1 MSDKII
7 IQYLENISGRID
19 TMSTEISDIKHDV
32 QIIDEKV
39 EKLSARNDDV
49 EEKLS
54 ARIDDVEEK
63 LSARIDDVE
72 ERLSA
77 RIDDVEEK
85 LSARIDDVEE
95 RLSARINEVEE
106 TLNERI
112 DLVERALDTEIDSVY
127 KIACENKQNIE
138 LLLIPFNDRNL
149 YVSAE
154 VSKIPQLDERL
165 DEVEDKIGQH
175 SEEIRK
181 LKTALAV

>member
-39 EKLSARNDDV
+39 EKLSARIDDV

-63 LSARIDDVE
+63 
-72 ERLSA
+72 
-77 RIDDVEEK
+77 
-85 LSARIDDVEE
+85 
-95 RLSARINEVEE
+95 LSARINEVEE

-127 KIACENKQNIE
+127 KIACENKQNIG

>member
-19 TMSTEISDIKHDV
+19 TMSTEISDIKHHV

-39 EKLSARNDDV
+39 
-49 EEKLS
+49 
-54 ARIDDVEEK
+54 
-63 LSARIDDVE
+63 
-72 ERLSA
+72 
-77 RIDDVEEK
+77 EK

>member
-39 EKLSARNDDV
+39 EKLSAR
-49 EEKLS
+49 
-54 ARIDDVEEK
+54 IDDVG
-63 LSARIDDVE
+63 
-72 ERLSA
+72 ER
-77 RIDDVEEK
+77 

>member
-39 EKLSARNDDV
+39 EKLSAR
-49 EEKLS
+49 
-54 ARIDDVEEK
+54 IDDVEEK

-72 ERLSA
+72 ERLS
-77 RIDDVEEK
+77 V
-85 LSARIDDVEE
+85 
-95 RLSARINEVEE
+95 RINEVEE

>member
-39 EKLSARNDDV
+39 EKLSAR
-49 EEKLS
+49 
-54 ARIDDVEEK
+54 IDDVEEK

-85 LSARIDDVEE
+85 
-95 RLSARINEVEE
+95 LSARINEVEE

-181 LKTALAV
+181 LKTA

>member
-1 MSDKII
+1 M
-7 IQYLENISGRID
+7 
-19 TMSTEISDIKHDV
+19 
-32 QIIDEKV
+32 
-39 EKLSARNDDV
+39 
-49 EEKLS
+49 
-54 ARIDDVEEK
+54 
-63 LSARIDDVE
+63 
-72 ERLSA
+72 
-77 RIDDVEEK
+77 
-85 LSARIDDVEE
+85 
-95 RLSARINEVEE
+95 EE

>member
-39 EKLSARNDDV
+39 EKLSARIDDV

-63 LSARIDDVE
+63 
-72 ERLSA
+72 
-77 RIDDVEEK
+77 
-85 LSARIDDVEE
+85 
-95 RLSARINEVEE
+95 LSARINEVEE

-127 KIACENKQNIE
+127 KIAGENKQNIE

>member
-7 IQYLENISGRID
+7 VQYLESISGRID

-39 EKLSARNDDV
+39 EKLSARIDDV

-63 LSARIDDVE
+63 
-72 ERLSA
+72 
-77 RIDDVEEK
+77 
-85 LSARIDDVEE
+85 
-95 RLSARINEVEE
+95 LSARINEVEE

>member
-39 EKLSARNDDV
+39 EKLSAR
-49 EEKLS
+49 
-54 ARIDDVEEK
+54 
-63 LSARIDDVE
+63 
-72 ERLSA
+72 
-77 RIDDVEEK
+77 IDDVEEK

-106 TLNERI
+106 SLNERI

>member
-39 EKLSARNDDV
+39 EKLSAR
-49 EEKLS
+49 
-54 ARIDDVEEK
+54 
-63 LSARIDDVE
+63 
-72 ERLSA
+72 
-77 RIDDVEEK
+77 IDDVEEK

-106 TLNERI
+106 TMNERI

>member
-39 EKLSARNDDV
+39 EKLSAR
-49 EEKLS
+49 
-54 ARIDDVEEK
+54 IDDVEEK
-63 LSARIDDVE
+63 
-72 ERLSA
+72 
-77 RIDDVEEK
+77 
-85 LSARIDDVEE
+85 
-95 RLSARINEVEE
+95 LSARINEVEE

>member
-19 TMSTEISDIKHDV
+19 TMSTEIKDIKHDV

-39 EKLSARNDDV
+39 EKLSARIDDV
-49 EEKLS
+49 EERLS
-54 ARIDDVEEK
+54 ARIDKLEIRVDELEEK

-72 ERLSA
+72 ER
-77 RIDDVEEK
+77 

-106 TLNERI
+106 TLNEKI

-154 VSKIPQLDERL
+154 VSKIPQLNERL
-165 DEVEDKIGQH
+165 DEVEDKVGQH

>member
-7 IQYLENISGRID
+7 VQYLESISGRID

-39 EKLSARNDDV
+39 EKLSAR
-49 EEKLS
+49 
-54 ARIDDVEEK
+54 
-63 LSARIDDVE
+63 
-72 ERLSA
+72 
-77 RIDDVEEK
+77 IDDVEEK

-95 RLSARINEVEE
+95 RLSARINEVED
-106 TLNERI
+106 TLNEKI
-112 DLVERALDTEIDSVY
+112 DLVEKALDTEIDNVY

>member
-39 EKLSARNDDV
+39 EKLSARIDDV

-63 LSARIDDVE
+63 
-72 ERLSA
+72 
-77 RIDDVEEK
+77 
-85 LSARIDDVEE
+85 
-95 RLSARINEVEE
+95 LSARINEVEE

>member
-39 EKLSARNDDV
+39 EK
-49 EEKLS
+49 
-54 ARIDDVEEK
+54 
-63 LSARIDDVE
+63 
-72 ERLSA
+72 LSA

>member
-7 IQYLENISGRID
+7 VQYLESISGRID

-39 EKLSARNDDV
+39 EKLSAR
-49 EEKLS
+49 
-54 ARIDDVEEK
+54 
-63 LSARIDDVE
+63 
-72 ERLSA
+72 
-77 RIDDVEEK
+77 
-85 LSARIDDVEE
+85 IDDVEE
-95 RLSARINEVEE
+95 RLSARINEVED
-106 TLNERI
+106 TLNEKI
-112 DLVERALDTEIDSVY
+112 DLVEKALDTEIDNVY

>member
-39 EKLSARNDDV
+39 EKLSAR
-49 EEKLS
+49 
-54 ARIDDVEEK
+54 
-63 LSARIDDVE
+63 IDDVE

-77 RIDDVEEK
+77 RIDDVEE
-85 LSARIDDVEE
+85 R
-95 RLSARINEVEE
+95 
-106 TLNERI
+106 LNERI

>member
-1 MSDKII
+1 MCYKII

-39 EKLSARNDDV
+39 EK
-49 EEKLS
+49 
-54 ARIDDVEEK
+54 
-63 LSARIDDVE
+63 
-72 ERLSA
+72 LSA

>member
-39 EKLSARNDDV
+39 EK
-49 EEKLS
+49 
-54 ARIDDVEEK
+54 
-63 LSARIDDVE
+63 
-72 ERLSA
+72 LSA

-181 LKTALAV
+181 LKTALAVE

>member
-39 EKLSARNDDV
+39 EKLSAR
-49 EEKLS
+49 
-54 ARIDDVEEK
+54 
-63 LSARIDDVE
+63 IDDVE

-85 LSARIDDVEE
+85 
-95 RLSARINEVEE
+95 LSARINEVEE

-175 SEEIRK
+175 S
-181 LKTALAV
+181 

>member
-39 EKLSARNDDV
+39 EKLSAR
-49 EEKLS
+49 
-54 ARIDDVEEK
+54 IDDVEE
-63 LSARIDDVE
+63 I
-72 ERLSA
+72 
-77 RIDDVEEK
+77 
-85 LSARIDDVEE
+85 
-95 RLSARINEVEE
+95 LSARINEVEE

>member
-39 EKLSARNDDV
+39 EKLSAR
-49 EEKLS
+49 
-54 ARIDDVEEK
+54 
-63 LSARIDDVE
+63 IDDVE

-85 LSARIDDVEE
+85 
-95 RLSARINEVEE
+95 LSARINEVEE

>member
-19 TMSTEISDIKHDV
+19 TMSTEISDIKYDV

-39 EKLSARNDDV
+39 EKLSAR
-49 EEKLS
+49 
-54 ARIDDVEEK
+54 IDDVEEK
-63 LSARIDDVE
+63 
-72 ERLSA
+72 
-77 RIDDVEEK
+77 
-85 LSARIDDVEE
+85 
-95 RLSARINEVEE
+95 LSARINEVEE

>member
-39 EKLSARNDDV
+39 EKLSAR
-49 EEKLS
+49 
-54 ARIDDVEEK
+54 
-63 LSARIDDVE
+63 
-72 ERLSA
+72 
-77 RIDDVEEK
+77 
-85 LSARIDDVEE
+85 IDDVEE

-112 DLVERALDTEIDSVY
+112 DLVERAFDTEIDSVY

>member
-39 EKLSARNDDV
+39 EK
-49 EEKLS
+49 
-54 ARIDDVEEK
+54 
-63 LSARIDDVE
+63 
-72 ERLSA
+72 LSA

-154 VSKIPQLDERL
+154 VSKIPQLDDRL

>member
-19 TMSTEISDIKHDV
+19 TMSTEISDIRKGV
-32 QIIDEKV
+32 RVLDEKV
-39 EKLSARNDDV
+39 DKLSARVD
-49 EEKLS
+49 K
-54 ARIDDVEEK
+54 
-63 LSARIDDVE
+63 VE

-77 RIDDVEEK
+77 RIDEVEEK
-85 LSARIDDVEE
+85 
-95 RLSARINEVEE
+95 LSARINEVEE

-165 DEVEDKIGQH
+165 DEVEEKVGQH

>member
-7 IQYLENISGRID
+7 VQYLESISGRID

-39 EKLSARNDDV
+39 EKLSAR
-49 EEKLS
+49 
-54 ARIDDVEEK
+54 IDDVEEK
-63 LSARIDDVE
+63 
-72 ERLSA
+72 
-77 RIDDVEEK
+77 
-85 LSARIDDVEE
+85 
-95 RLSARINEVEE
+95 LSARINEVEE

>member
-7 IQYLENISGRID
+7 VQYLESISGRID

-39 EKLSARNDDV
+39 
-49 EEKLS
+49 EKLS

-85 LSARIDDVEE
+85 
-95 RLSARINEVEE
+95 LSARINEVEE

-175 SEEIRK
+175 S
-181 LKTALAV
+181 

>member
-39 EKLSARNDDV
+39 EKLSAR
-49 EEKLS
+49 
-54 ARIDDVEEK
+54 
-63 LSARIDDVE
+63 
-72 ERLSA
+72 
-77 RIDDVEEK
+77 IDDVEEK

-106 TLNERI
+106 SLNERI

-165 DEVEDKIGQH
+165 DEVEDKMGQH

>member
-39 EKLSARNDDV
+39 
-49 EEKLS
+49 
-54 ARIDDVEEK
+54 
-63 LSARIDDVE
+63 
-72 ERLSA
+72 
-77 RIDDVEEK
+77 EK

>member
-7 IQYLENISGRID
+7 VQYLQSISVRID

-39 EKLSARNDDV
+39 EKLSAR
-49 EEKLS
+49 
-54 ARIDDVEEK
+54 
-63 LSARIDDVE
+63 
-72 ERLSA
+72 
-77 RIDDVEEK
+77 
-85 LSARIDDVEE
+85 IDDVEE

-106 TLNERI
+106 RLSARINEVEDTLNEKI
-112 DLVERALDTEIDSVY
+112 DLVEKALDTEIDNVY

>member
-7 IQYLENISGRID
+7 VQYLESISGRID

-39 EKLSARNDDV
+39 EKLSAR
-49 EEKLS
+49 
-54 ARIDDVEEK
+54 
-63 LSARIDDVE
+63 
-72 ERLSA
+72 
-77 RIDDVEEK
+77 
-85 LSARIDDVEE
+85 IDDVEE

-106 TLNERI
+106 RLSARINEVEDTLNEKI
-112 DLVERALDTEIDSVY
+112 DLVEKALDTEIDNVY

>member
-39 EKLSARNDDV
+39 EKLSAR
-49 EEKLS
+49 
-54 ARIDDVEEK
+54 
-63 LSARIDDVE
+63 IDDVE
-72 ERLSA
+72 ER
-77 RIDDVEEK
+77 